1 MAFSQFK
8 KTFESGQHKLKEMAI
23 SKKRPPSPSNIAKT
37 NTKIVSEAEASNMS
51 ILPDL
56 DCEVDEGESVFP
68 VLNSKSAAGHREKA
82 EAGDDEKKEEDDSTD
97 SEIPGANAT
106 KHFLTAVHRFLYQA
120 RVFVR
125 LG

>member
-23 SKKRPPSPSNIAKT
+23 SKKRPLSPSNIAKT

-68 VLNSKSAAGHREKA
+68 VLNSKSAAGQREKA
-82 EAGDDEKKEEDDSTD
+82 EAGDDSTD

-106 KHFLTAVHRFLYQA
+106 KHFCPRFTDFCTKLEC
-120 RVFVR
+120 F
-125 LG
+125 LD